1 MTKTAKI
8 RPKRPHIEFF
18 AFTNYPFTTIEYLL
32 KNDMPLTFHLLQVRE
47 PEMQRTSG
55 LSCKDL
61 VEILNEVA
69 EEFGC
74 RRETCPETLVNHE
87 IDGSVAHAVVLSAAK
102 RAMSHADSRDKLITL
117 MQPVAAVL
125 DKLSGY
131 GTLKPAQVTCLPSMV
146 SMYKTVSGMSF
157 RSEINDLSQFDSARA
172 EKQARISCQRVL
184 DNKDFDTLPPYFAEA
199 FYEHLALKLG
209 SKHGKSQAESKL
221 AAGYAPDH

>member
-1 MTKTAKI
+1 MTKPVRI

-18 AFTNYPFTTIEYLL
+18 AFTGYPFTAIEYLL
-32 KNDMPLTFHLLQVRE
+32 KNGMPFTFHLLEVRE
-47 PEMQRTSG
+47 PAMEGNTG
-55 LSCKDL
+55 LRCQDL

-74 RRETCPETLVNHE
+74 RRESCPERLVDHE
-87 IDGSVAHAVVLSAAK
+87 IDGAVAHAVVLSAAR
-102 RAMSHADSRDKLITL
+102 RAMFHADSREKLITL

-131 GTLKPAQVTCLPSMV
+131 GTLKPAQVKCLPPMV
-146 SMYKTVSGMSF
+146 SMYKTVSAMSF
-157 RSEINDLSQFDSARA
+157 RREINDLSQFDSARA

-221 AAGYAPDH
+221 AAGYVPAP

>member
-1 MTKTAKI
+1 
-8 RPKRPHIEFF
+8 
-18 AFTNYPFTTIEYLL
+18 
-32 KNDMPLTFHLLQVRE
+32 
-47 PEMQRTSG
+47 
-55 LSCKDL
+55 
-61 VEILNEVA
+61 
-69 EEFGC
+69 
-74 RRETCPETLVNHE
+74 
-87 IDGSVAHAVVLSAAK
+87 
-102 RAMSHADSRDKLITL
+102 MSHADSRDKLITL